1 MHSLVRSELTKPAF
15 WDAQEN
21 ALLDALAARSPA
33 TAEPA
38 FRQLWSDLLLLR
50 TAIEA
55 SPLCVTLTDMTLP
68 GQPLAF
74 VNPAFERMAGYG
86 ARECVGRNCRF
97 LQGPATDPEAVNA
110 MRTAI
115 QAGEPCDVMLVNY
128 RRDGTPFWNR
138 VLLQP
143 VRNLEGRLMAYVGHQ
158 LGEDLARLRVAPLP
172 VGPAVQLSS
181 SESQ

>member
-1 MHSLVRSELTKPAF
+1 MHILAAPALAKPDF

-21 ALLDALAARSPA
+21 ALLDVLAARSPA

-50 TAIEA
+50 SAIET
-55 SPLCVTLTDMTLP
+55 SPLCVTLTDMSLP
-68 GQPLAF
+68 DRPLAF
-74 VNPAFERMAGYG
+74 VNPAFETMTGYN
-86 ARECVGRNCRF
+86 AQDCVGRNCRF
-97 LQGPATDPEAVNA
+97 LQGPGTDPEAVQA
-110 MRTAI
+110 MRAAI
-115 QAGEPCDVMLVNY
+115 DAGKPCDVTLLNY
-128 RRDGTPFWNR
+128 RRDGTAFMNR

-158 LGEDLARLRVAPLP
+158 LGEDLARLLVAPS
-172 VGPAVQLSS
+172 GQLSS